1 VASGCESRRGRY
13 GTQSVRSCDRA
24 GGQVATRIRWTLP
37 ELKRGPAAG
46 NRHGG
51 APSGAV
57 PVATGCAACRQRGCR
72 AVFRQRDR
80 RPVRASRRSAH
91 PSFGVGTRKQHDPRA
106 ERRAETRCDG
116 MMEETEE
123 DVRWKSEDRKNAK
136 RSAGGLYQSTT
147 VILRCERKRASKDE
161 RPVPCDGSR
170 AVALRGPRFARA
182 PQGDGHNRM
191 RAA

>member
-1 VASGCESRRGRY
+1 VVPRPEIATVERR
-13 GTQSVRSCDRA
+13 V
-24 GGQVATRIRWTLP
+24 
-37 ELKRGPAAG
+37 
-46 NRHGG
+46 
-51 APSGAV
+51 APSRSQRDAPRVANAV
-57 PVATGCAACRQRGCR
+57 VAP
-72 AVFRQRDR
+72 RQRDR